1 MTATPW
7 YNSDHIILQ
16 AAHEILSDSD
26 TMDALVAELNTR
38 FDDDL
43 PLAEINPVGV
53 ESCIAADD
61 ATLIPQQP
69 VAVRFDLLSNRLLK
83 RGVSIGSQRSVFR
96 LQVRV
101 LLRCST
107 LPDAT
112 ANAALGGKG
121 YVSTGHMQLL
131 TRLRNLVLYALERSL
146 VGFKIANPDPE
157 GNPLCTGIYNLEG
170 PFAEAIDR
178 PLQGDTSLLRASASV
193 DVFIKTRSGVGTTSP
208 V

>member
-1 MTATPW
+1 MSGIPFH
-7 YNSDHIILQ
+7 NSDHVILQ
-16 AAHEILSDSD
+16 AAHEILSDPAQTLD
-26 TMDALVAELNTR
+26 LITIINER
-38 FDDDL
+38 FNEDITL
-43 PLAEINPVGV
+43 PAINPVSV
-53 ESCIAADD
+53 ESMIAADD
-61 ATLIPQQP
+61 PNLPPQQP

-121 YVSTGHMQLL
+121 YVSTGHMQLI
-131 TRLRNLVLYALERSL
+131 TRLRNVVLYALERRL

-157 GNPLCTGIYNLEG
+157 GDPLCTGIYNLEG
-170 PFAEAIDR
+170 PYAEGIDR
-178 PLQGDTSLLRASASV
+178 PLQGDTSLLRASASI
-193 DVFIKTRSGVGTTSP
+193 DVFMKTRSGVGTTSP

>member
-1 MTATPW
+1 MSGIPF

-16 AAHEILSDSD
+16 AAHEILSDPVQTLD
-26 TMDALVAELNTR
+26 LINILNERFNEDLVLN
-38 FDDDL
+38 
-43 PLAEINPVGV
+43 AINPVTI

-69 VAVRFDLLSNRLLK
+69 VSIRFDLLSNRLLK
-83 RGVSIGSQRSVFR
+83 RGVSIGSQRSVYR

-107 LPDAT
+107 MPDAS

-121 YVSTGHMQLL
+121 YLSTGHVQLI
-131 TRLRNLVLYALERSL
+131 TRLRNLALYALERRL

-157 GNPLCTGIYNLEG
+157 GEPYCTGIYNLEG
-170 PFAEAIDR
+170 PFTESIDR
-178 PLQGDTSLLRASASV
+178 PLQGDTSLLRATASV
-193 DVFIKTRSGVGTTSP
+193 DVFIKTRSGIGTQSSI
-208 V
+208 